1 MTLTKEDGLSYL
13 GTALRGYTLNLDFIR
28 RKGLE
33 DFLKHLIT
41 VVSEHHGRISLQND
55 ALLEPRNISMMYKH
69 SEKFIKAVNMFDPQR
84 KFDSDFGRRLF
95 AAVKEKKN
103 EQ

>member
-1 MTLTKEDGLSYL
+1 MVLTKDDSLSYL
-13 GTALRGYTLNLDFIR
+13 GAAQRGYTISLDFIR

-41 VVSEHHGRISLQND
+41 VAGEHNGRVSLQDD
-55 ALLEPRNISMMYKH
+55 ALLEPRNLVLMYRH
-69 SEKFIKAVNMFDPQR
+69 LEKFIKARDTFDPQK
-84 KFDSDFGRRLF
+84 KFDSNFGRRLF
-95 AAVKEKKN
+95 AKERKN